1 MTQEQIDR
9 ERWLERLPYKNKA
22 LELVINIK
30 ELNLST
36 WINNED
42 AKKIALI
49 AVDEII
55 NQLENLHKPEYTTF
69 INYVGEN
76 EIIDGYELIEYYKEV
91 KQEIENL

>member
-1 MTQEQIDR
+1 VKQLGELFKTNEIMTPQKQ
-9 ERWLERLPYKNKA
+9 KA
-22 LELVINIK
+22 IGLVINIK

-69 INYVGEN
+69 INYVGKN
-76 EIIDGYELIEYYKEV
+76 EIINGYELIEYYKEV
-91 KQEIENL
+91 KQEIETL

>member
-1 MTQEQIDR
+1 VKQLGELFKTNEIMTPQKQ
-9 ERWLERLPYKNKA
+9 KA
-22 LELVINIK
+22 IGLVINIK

-69 INYVGEN
+69 INYVGKN
-76 EIIDGYELIEYYKEV
+76 EIINGYELIEYYKEV